1 MSVGNEAQGPAS
13 PLATAEP
20 WDLVAEAYAED
31 ALPYFES
38 FSREALRLA
47 ELPADPHIADVACGP
62 GTLGL
67 LAAAAGARVSAIDV
81 SPRMVEAFRARAADA
96 GLTQVVDIR
105 LGDGQQLP
113 FETGAYDG
121 AFSMFGFMFF
131 PDRVAGMREL
141 LRLLRP
147 GARAVVSS
155 WVPFEG
161 PFGTLFEAAREV
173 LPGLPI
179 AGGRFPLSTPEEIR
193 AELSAAGF
201 RVVSVE
207 TVSQQLNA
215 ASFEAFW
222 ETMLRTNAPLALI
235 RHRLADRWATL
246 MPRIRDRVHTALGD
260 GPVVIGRGAYLG
272 IGTA

>member
-81 SPRMVEAFRARAADA
+81 SPRMVEAFRARAA
-96 GLTQVVDIR
+96 
-105 LGDGQQLP
+105 
-113 FETGAYDG
+113 
-121 AFSMFGFMFF
+121 
-131 PDRVAGMREL
+131 
-141 LRLLRP
+141 
-147 GARAVVSS
+147 
-155 WVPFEG
+155 
-161 PFGTLFEAAREV
+161 

-235 RHRLADRWATL
+235 RHRLADRWAAL

-272 IGTA
+272 I

>member
-121 AFSMFGFMFF
+121 AFSMFGLMFF

-155 WVPFEG
+155 WVPF
-161 PFGTLFEAAREV
+161 
-173 LPGLPI
+173 

-235 RHRLADRWATL
+235 RHRL
-246 MPRIRDRVHTALGD
+246 
-260 GPVVIGRGAYLG
+260 
-272 IGTA
+272 